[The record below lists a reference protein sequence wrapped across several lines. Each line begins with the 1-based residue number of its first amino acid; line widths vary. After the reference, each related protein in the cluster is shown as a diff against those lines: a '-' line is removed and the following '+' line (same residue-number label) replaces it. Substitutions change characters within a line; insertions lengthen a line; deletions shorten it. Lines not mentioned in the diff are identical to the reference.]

1 MDRAPIYIMN
11 EERCNILIQKVASG
25 NARRRPRREEEAGR
39 SEMLRM
45 TVNTEEYI
53 QIGDDIR
60 IVFLGGSRNHTRVML
75 DVPKEINVVRSRA
88 LENHAKTAEDREKI
102 SHYHA
107 VPELEEKYRKKKIVV
122 NDGARAASR

>member
-1 MDRAPIYIMN
+1 
-11 EERCNILIQKVASG
+11 
-25 NARRRPRREEEAGR
+25 
-39 SEMLRM
+39 MLRM

-102 SHYHA
+102 AHYHA
-107 VPELEEKYRKKKIVV
+107 VPELEEKYRKKKIVI
-122 NDGARAASR
+122 NDGAKAASR

>member
-1 MDRAPIYIMN
+1 
-11 EERCNILIQKVASG
+11 
-25 NARRRPRREEEAGR
+25 
-39 SEMLRM
+39 MLRM

-88 LENHAKTAEDREKI
+88 LENHARTDEDREKI
-102 SHYHA
+102 ACYHA
-107 VPELEEKYRKKKIVV
+107 VPELEEKYRKK
-122 NDGARAASR
+122 RSRSATTQEERHTDKVITRG

>member
-1 MDRAPIYIMN
+1 
-11 EERCNILIQKVASG
+11 
-25 NARRRPRREEEAGR
+25 
-39 SEMLRM
+39 MLRM

-75 DVPKEINVVRSRA
+75 DVPKEINIVRSRA

-102 SHYHA
+102 SHYQA
-107 VPELEEKYRKKKIVV
+107 VPELEEKYRKKRIIVSEGTKAV
-122 NDGARAASR
+122 SG

>member
-1 MDRAPIYIMN
+1 
-11 EERCNILIQKVASG
+11 
-25 NARRRPRREEEAGR
+25 
-39 SEMLRM
+39 MLRM

-75 DVPKEINVVRSRA
+75 DVPREINVVRSRA
-88 LENHAKTAEDREKI
+88 LENHAKTQEDREKI

-107 VPELEEKYRKKKIVV
+107 VPELDEKYRKKKIIV
-122 NDGARAASR
+122 NDAAKAASR

>member
-1 MDRAPIYIMN
+1 
-11 EERCNILIQKVASG
+11 
-25 NARRRPRREEEAGR
+25 
-39 SEMLRM
+39 M

-88 LENHAKTAEDREKI
+88 LENHARTPEDWEKI
-102 SHYHA
+102 AHYHA
-107 VPELEEKYRKKKIVV
+107 VPELDEKFRKKKIVV
-122 NDGARAASR
+122 NDAAKTASR

>member
-1 MDRAPIYIMN
+1 
-11 EERCNILIQKVASG
+11 
-25 NARRRPRREEEAGR
+25 
-39 SEMLRM
+39 MLRM

-88 LENHAKTAEDREKI
+88 LENHAKTQEEKAKI
-102 SHYHA
+102 SHYQA
-107 VPELEEKYRKKKIVV
+107 EPELEEKYRKKKIVI